1 MLAQAPNTPVTP
13 PQSPELVAPVPVR
26 TGTRSWDIR
35 NRKRQ
40 WAAWGY
46 TEPMAKAQIYNAR
59 KTERSNARKEWVL
72 QHGYTIPVPQSL
84 WPKYPSG
91 EYRPWVPP
99 KHLLTLEQE
108 AQPMCAKYMEQL
120 ELIEVAA
127 AEAAAEVGFGFGA
140 RWRSR
145 CGATWGRL
153 CTGCNRGGPGRSRV
167 PVRCRVRGPGS
178 FCPRSRT
185 CCSGGSNPHG
195 SGGPRALSRGGC
207 R

>member
-1 MLAQAPNTPVTP
+1 MGSRACVVPFFHIDPKTNKNKGLGDEEELPEPAIGMLAQAPRTPSP
-13 PQSPELVAPVPVR
+13 SPEPVAPVPVR

-46 TEPMAKAQIYNAR
+46 TEPLAKAQIYNAR
-59 KTERSNARKEWVL
+59 KNERANARKEWVL
-72 QHGYTIPVPQSL
+72 QHGYLIPVPQSL

-120 ELIEVAA
+120 ELIEAAA
-127 AEAAAEVGFGFGA
+127 AEAAPLGFGVEEEEVVAAAEVPLPTPP
-140 RWRSR
+140 WRMRRSSGSR
-145 CGATWGRL
+145 
-153 CTGCNRGGPGRSRV
+153 
-167 PVRCRVRGPGS
+167 
-178 FCPRSRT
+178 
-185 CCSGGSNPHG
+185 G
-195 SGGPRALSRGGC
+195 SGV
-207 R
+207 